1 MVRELVSRRDGG
13 AANQRR
19 ISPSVTPPSA
29 PIILSSM
36 DENPQRTKTKKRLNA
51 HFSMAARAT
60 RLAKPSETTC
70 MI

>member
-1 MVRELVSRRDGG
+1 MVRELVSRRERG

-29 PIILSSM
+29 PIILST
-36 DENPQRTKTKKRLNA
+36 EERTLSAQDIKGLTL

-60 RLAKPSETTC
+60 RPAKPSETTC
-70 MI
+70 ML